1 MRFVRRETLIMNRTF
16 QAGVILALAVL
27 TLVVAWYG
35 LGLRR
40 QAEQARQ
47 EWRELEATVERK
59 SAELAQKESDQR
71 ARAARRLAVSH
82 RLKKVAGARAQAAA
96 TGAPEESLRGMDQE
110 ILTLE
115 QELRL
120 LQQPDDGRQ

>member
-1 MRFVRRETLIMNRTF
+1 MNRTF